1 LEKQQHAA
9 QATATLFQNL
19 FKAEAGQTQLL

>member
-9 QATATLFQNL
+9 QTMATLFQNL
-19 FKAEAGQTQLL
+19 FEAEAGQTQLL